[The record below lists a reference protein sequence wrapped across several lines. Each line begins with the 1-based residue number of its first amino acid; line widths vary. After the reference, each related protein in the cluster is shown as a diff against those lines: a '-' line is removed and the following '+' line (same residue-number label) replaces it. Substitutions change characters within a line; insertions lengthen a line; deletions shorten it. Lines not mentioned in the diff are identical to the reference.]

1 MSRISALSTH
11 KLVWSAAL
19 ALLSFAARPVSA
31 QVAFD
36 GVDWTLDRG
45 SITVDAAKNALP
57 FRQGSNQ
64 ITTAGTINALL
75 DAYRDVTRWVWP
87 RTRDITLPAPS
98 AGYLTVDN
106 PDVLDATNLAV
117 TKASLSNGL
126 QPDDALAFWLPD
138 PANLNFT
145 LTPYADH
152 AQDFTGG
159 GYSYPAVDANYPLAG
174 RDYGYVIA
182 KHNDFVVTHDDGSTS
197 PALPQE
203 LAALPNVSPNIY
215 SVVHNVLL
223 NPTLSNPVAVWTIG
237 TQGTGTIN
245 GGATPYFVP
254 PNPLPANPAF
264 YNIDIFSPGD
274 GTLFGVS
281 PNQVAYPNVTRA
293 FVRVSWKNTVVGG
306 APNFPG
312 INDPVNSRIF
322 VVDLHTAGWSRL
334 QGATQSSA
342 AVFPNLGGPNDQL
355 TVTLYAV
362 TPDDTTPS
370 ASDGSYI
377 NQQGFTQ
384 PPLVVADAVRFTPH
398 NVNGASLGATS
409 GNGSIISPAVA
420 TNKLANSNGNTVWF
434 IARNEDVAP
443 TALTSYNNPVI
454 GDTAT
459 IDPTG
464 VASVP
469 VFYALKN
476 FDGNAGHDG
485 TLNPLNDPN
494 LDVNISN
501 DRVIWRVQGDSDSGG
516 TASASP
522 LLANV
527 RTRQVVAGA
536 PVTKTILYFVTRAT
550 DGKLGHIYAFDP
562 AGNATALQE
571 AGPVPAAAQTTT
583 TYWTYPS
590 VRPLTVLEQ
599 TAANLPTVYHDPN
612 YRNSNTIGYP
622 SPTTWAAD
630 QVLIVGGGDTEY
642 YDGDIVAVDPLKPIA
657 PGNARVRS
665 DTRVTFG
672 GGYSPPIVIDDAG
685 NTGGAQ
691 LLIVP
696 ALDGGSNPVNPGS
709 NGRVY
714 AFDAGG
720 RGDYDNA
727 TFLPGS
733 VTQRV
738 PGTTQRIWT
747 WPHFAADT
755 ARIYLAQ
762 TGADPVRKDIDG
774 FENGSYTATPLT
786 IKDEL
791 AKGSFRSAPS
801 YDPNYPV
808 AGDVTRDPILLSS
821 ADGHVYGVLPVRDVL
836 KGVSSNVPNYQER
849 MFFSYP
855 QLSSQSPPLA
865 YQTLGA
871 TPSTPVIYKPANS
884 VNNQKYAYF
893 TCGGR
898 VYSIPLPNPNPYPG
912 VTSLPIQLAN
922 TNVNWVYPPTP
933 NPPFQD
939 PTNATTL
946 ANTAPLTT
954 GFSDAGTDDPGN
966 APVVLDSAVAGLT
979 PTDANNPVPPN
990 GVVYAVGVDGI
1001 VYALDA
1007 AQSATQLYTDTHNTN
1022 GFVLGTVH
1030 SSPIVVPILPDTG
1043 LYQPAVALPVNTS
1056 VPSLVFTD
1064 DAGQMYA
1071 YRTIREA
1078 DGAGTGGTL
1087 LPVIHAYFDS
1097 QYPRSASSALA
1108 GQPITTTAT
1117 IASGYVVEGDEYG
1130 QLRAYSYGVD
1140 NLGNG
1145 PYGSGGTVGQG
1156 EPRLNNRGAN
1166 YVSIDTRVADLYTEP
1181 DLAKFTQNPPDGLQT
1196 LTPLKNEAGAAIAGT
1211 ATPAANTNGVNGI
1224 VYDWGEFLT
1233 IAAAGVYHALPTD
1246 GTPNLRGTFA
1256 PVIRVT
1262 FRVRGPDSTV
1272 PPRTETMIANVLY
1285 ANGKNPNNW
1294 PVDLVALNSG
1304 YDFSI
1309 FGIDPEDTMNPTT
1322 PQKLTGSGRNVFPWV
1337 AVYRFRI
1344 NPGRNA
1350 LYTPG
1355 SEGYSAT
1362 VVANVEQTVEDGNA
1376 GSAAAITASRFQA
1389 NQQSSQIEVGQ
1400 NYWQGESAGAFG
1412 SSPNN
1417 LGGTGGTSGT
1427 ARNPYIANPLAL
1439 TVGYYDPNK
1448 IYDETGGRP
1457 NIIGWAGADKTN
1469 LANIR
1474 EILGNGNYVG
1484 IGETGIQKALFAPLD
1499 LTQDGDSRTY
1509 TGVDATGARI
1519 PLIYVMDRSAVSSAG
1534 RQLLTSAVA
1543 RPLQWWGGYTS
1554 VMNPLPWDQLPDNGR
1569 TTIDYPSIPASGLS
1583 IHTGGGSSGVDITH
1597 GYAALTPPTY
1607 KVANDPTSRLPIPT
1621 PLTLSLQV
1629 PVHQPANVN
1638 RGPVTYGGITFG
1650 SPYVD
1655 IAGNSRA
1662 DNTPFKI
1669 VGPLSSISGDVAT
1682 NSPRYPAGGYIANID
1697 ITASIPGVPQNKQT
1711 SRQFSLGVGVPP
1723 NFKMRVEESTLDIGK
1738 VSHSFGYSPLD
1749 GAGSYVNPFAP
1760 TGLGPYQSTNS
1771 PWNDENQ
1778 IGDFF
1783 RPFTLINE
1791 SNVNLV
1797 DLRIAKLSG
1806 VHNSNVAATTIITP
1820 DSLSANP
1827 DLTKIVAAT
1836 RLSSDTVNSL
1846 LSPPLPGIPFGVQNT
1861 KLGNIGIVS
1870 SFDHGNLFAA
1880 SGPAGVISERN
1891 LYPINNVTVQ
1901 GTYVQQAA
1909 NLATAGLMQSAW
1921 PNGLQDTP
1929 SIHKPR
1935 AGASQGTIAT
1945 IPDVPPDYSAGSN
1958 GAFTPAAPKISI
1970 GIPLGTPVGTYSGK
1984 IFPYEDTLP
1993 VQWREWLNTS
2003 LGLPFGNGY
2012 GEHDDIFNT
2021 NIAGVPIEPF
2031 ADPTF
2036 TLRVNVTEA
2045 KLTGFTPQSK
2055 IYGQIDAAN
2064 GIGNVGLNVL
2074 PAALMLNTNNPTTA
2088 GGIGLYFAS
2097 NRQPN
2102 GSPYLLGSGTPK
2114 TDAPWS
2120 LAYSFLST
2128 PYSALGNAIRTDA
2141 NFGVPAKNQ
2150 WWQDPTFYPG
2160 YDAALQPLN
2169 FGALF
2174 PSLPGNAVANTV
2186 RYASPSVAPASH
2198 VDANGNVLVTDSEA
2212 WLFFQG
2218 SVDKTTASVTGLG
2231 AQVSESRT
2239 FYTKLENGVPVG
2251 APLSFQNDAAQPKYA
2266 PKPLLVKWDSGQQRF
2281 LYNFWYT
2288 GDQSRTSIY
2297 YNANVSKTTDT
2308 TIDPAGWNASATQ
2321 TGDLKLPTPP
2331 ALTWMSDPVPVYR
2344 SVYDPSSD
2352 SIIDAIDVSYTGMLK
2367 NRSTVEVLLSRY
2379 RIVRVTETDPV
2390 TGAIRKPGQL
2400 VLVPLPTVYQET
2412 LSRVGTTNV
2421 YEARDAGWVLPS
2433 DPKADPSQ
2441 LVQVFIQKN
2450 GATAQI
2456 NGFVPNRT
2464 QRARFDNASG
2474 LAYFDSLSS
2483 DGAGNPVV
2491 NGATPLFGGGQ
2502 IVVDSRSGTVSF
2514 PNVPPGRNDIVTIS
2528 YTPYVMR
2535 LNASRDE
2542 SNLDRFQTVNPIKNT
2557 APALYP
2563 RNLTNAAGKN
2573 TAPVLVF
2580 DRAPNPRVQFVS
2592 PQVVFANKSAVAP
2605 TIDRM
2610 WVLYNKTDTS
2620 GAVKSAIYLKSMR
2633 LAARLPYPVAL
2644 TPVNNGVQSF
2654 INLTVSPTAGPY
2666 EVDWARGRIYF
2677 TEKDEGRV
2685 VTINYTY
2692 YDPATNQTG
2701 KSGDLIY
2708 RIAWNDEISATGQP
2722 APGQPLDQTTPEVL
2736 LPTDS
2741 AVNEGQVMAFKD
2753 PFVDK
2758 LWVFWAST
2766 RSGTTDLFYET
2777 ISPQLYPRVS
2787 NQR

>member
-19 ALLSFAARPVSA
+19 ALLAFATRPASA

-45 SITVDAAKNALP
+45 SITVDAANNGIP
-57 FRQGSNQ
+57 FRQGSNS
-64 ITTAGTINALL
+64 ITTAGTINPLL
-75 DAYRDVTRWVWP
+75 DAYRAVGRWVWP
-87 RTRDITLPAPS
+87 RTRDITLPAPTP
-98 AGYLTVDN
+98 GFLTVDN
-106 PDVLDATNLAV
+106 PDVLDATNPAV

-126 QPDDALAFWLPD
+126 QPDDALSVWVAD
-138 PANLNFT
+138 PANLNYT
-145 LTPYADH
+145 LVPYGDH
-152 AQDFTGG
+152 ALDFTGG
-159 GYSYPAVDANYPLAG
+159 GYSYPAVDTSYPLAG
-174 RDYGYVIA
+174 RDYGYVVA
-182 KHNDFVVTHDDGSTS
+182 KHNDFIVTHDDGSTS

-203 LAALPNVSPNIY
+203 LAALPNVNPRIY

-223 NPTLSNPVAVWTIG
+223 DNAQSRPVAVWTIG
-237 TQGTGTIN
+237 TTGTGTIN
-245 GGATPYFVP
+245 GGAVPYNVP
-254 PNPLPANPAF
+254 PNPLPANPAY

-274 GTLFGVS
+274 GTLLGVD
-281 PNQVAYPNVTRA
+281 PNKVAYPNVTRA
-293 FVRVSWKNTVVGG
+293 FVRVSWKNTVVNG
-306 APNFPG
+306 APNFDG

-322 VVDLHTAGWSRL
+322 LVDLHTAGWSRL
-334 QGATQSSA
+334 QGGTQSSA

-370 ASDGSYI
+370 APDGSYT

-384 PPLVVADAVRFTPH
+384 TPLIVADAVRFTPH
-398 NVNGASLGATS
+398 NVNGTNLGATS
-409 GNGSIISPAVA
+409 GNGAILSPAVA

-434 IARNEDVAP
+434 IARAEDVAP
-443 TALTSYNNPVI
+443 TVLDSYVNPLDGLVK
-454 GDTAT
+454 AV
-459 IDPTG
+459 DPTG
-464 VASVP
+464 VATVP

-501 DRVIWRVQGDSDSGG
+501 DRVIWRVQGDPDSGG

-527 RTRQVVAGA
+527 RTRQVVSGT

-550 DGKLGHIYAFDP
+550 DGKLGHVYAFDP

-571 AGPVPAAAQTTT
+571 TGPVPAAQQTTT

-590 VRPLTVLEQ
+590 VRPLSLAEQ
-599 TAANLPTVYHDPN
+599 TAAQLPTVYHDPN

-630 QVLIVGGGDTEY
+630 QVLIAGGGDTEY
-642 YDGDIVAVDPLKPIA
+642 YDGDIVAIDPLKPIA
-657 PGNARVRS
+657 PGNARVRG
-665 DTRVTFG
+665 DTLVTFG
-672 GGYSPPIVIDDAG
+672 GGYSPPIVIDDPG

-691 LLIVP
+691 LLVVP

-720 RGDYDNA
+720 RGDFDNA

-755 ARIYLAQ
+755 ARIYLAK
-762 TGADPVRKDIDG
+762 TGADAARKDLDG
-774 FENGSYTATPLT
+774 FENGTYTATPLT

-791 AKGSFRSAPS
+791 AKGNFRSAPS

-808 AGDVTRDPILLSS
+808 AGDVSRDPILLSS

-836 KGVSSNVPNYQER
+836 NGVFSNIPNYQER

-855 QLSSQSPPLA
+855 QLSSQVPPLT

-898 VYSIPLPNPNPYPG
+898 IYSIPLPNPNPYPG

-922 TNVNWVYPPTP
+922 TKVNWVYPPTP

-939 PTNATTL
+939 PTNPATLL
-946 ANTAPLTT
+946 ATAPLTT
-954 GFSDAGTDDPGN
+954 GFSDAGTEDPGN
-966 APVVLDSAVAGLT
+966 APVVIDSAVAGLT
-979 PTDANNPVPPN
+979 PTDGANPVPPN
-990 GVVYAVGVDGI
+990 GLVYAVGVDGI

-1007 AQSATQLYTDTHNTN
+1007 AQSATQLYSDTHNTN
-1022 GFVLGTVH
+1022 GFVLGPVH
-1030 SSPIVVPILPDTG
+1030 SSPIVVPIMPDAG
-1043 LYQPAVALPVNTS
+1043 LYQPVVAIPVNTS

-1064 DAGQMYA
+1064 DVGQMYA

-1078 DGAGTGGTL
+1078 DGIGGTL

-1097 QYPRSASSALA
+1097 QYRRSASSALA

-1117 IASGYVVEGDEYG
+1117 IASGYIVEGDEYG
-1130 QLRAYSYGVD
+1130 QLRAYSYGVN
-1140 NLGNG
+1140 NLGVG

-1156 EPRLNNRGAN
+1156 EPRLNNQGAN
-1166 YVSIDTRVADLYTEP
+1166 YVSIDTRVADLYTAP
-1181 DLAKFTQNPPDGLQT
+1181 DLRQFTQNPPDGSQS
-1196 LTPLKNEAGAAIAGT
+1196 LTPLKNEAGGAFAKT
-1211 ATPAANTNGVNGI
+1211 ATPAANTKGVNGI
-1224 VYDWGEFLT
+1224 VYDWGEYLT

-1246 GTPNLRGTFA
+1246 GTPNIRGAFA

-1262 FRVRGPDSTV
+1262 FRVRGPDTTV

-1285 ANGKNPNNW
+1285 AAPKNPNNW
-1294 PVDLVALNSG
+1294 PVDLVALNLF
-1304 YDFSI
+1304 DFSI
-1309 FGIDPEDTMNPTT
+1309 FGIDPEDTNNPTT
-1322 PQKLTGSGRNVFPWV
+1322 PQKLTGTGRNVFPWV

-1344 NPGRNA
+1344 NPSRNA

-1355 SEGYSAT
+1355 SEGYTAT
-1362 VVANVEQTVEDGNA
+1362 VVASVVQTEEDGSL
-1376 GSAAAITASRFQA
+1376 GTPAAIAASRFEA

-1400 NYWQGESAGAFG
+1400 NYWQGESAGAFAN
-1412 SSPNN
+1412 SPNN
-1417 LGGTGGTSGT
+1417 LGGANGLGGA

-1439 TVGYYDPNK
+1439 TVGNYSNTT
-1448 IYDETGGRP
+1448 DETGGRP
-1457 NIIGWAGADKTN
+1457 NIIGWAGANKDN
-1469 LANIR
+1469 LVNIR
-1474 EILGNGNYVG
+1474 EILGNGNYIG
-1484 IGETGIQKALFAPLD
+1484 IGDSGVQKALFAPLD

-1509 TGVDATGARI
+1509 TGVDGTGARV
-1519 PLIYVMDRSAVSSAG
+1519 PMLYVMDRSAISTTG
-1534 RQLLTSAVA
+1534 RQLLTSAIA

-1569 TTIDYPSIPASGLS
+1569 TTIDYPSIPSSGLS
-1583 IHTGGGSSGVDITH
+1583 IHTGGGNSGIDITH
-1597 GYAALTPPTY
+1597 GYAALMPPTN
-1607 KVANDPTSRLPIPT
+1607 ASPNDPTTRIPQPT

-1629 PVHQPANVN
+1629 PTHQPANMN
-1638 RGPVTYGGITFG
+1638 RGPITYGGVTFG
-1650 SPYVD
+1650 LPYVD

-1662 DNTPFKI
+1662 DNTPYKI
-1669 VGPLSSISGDVAT
+1669 VGPLSSISGDVAG

-1697 ITASIPGVPQNKQT
+1697 ITASIPGIPQNKQT
-1711 SRQFSLGVGVPP
+1711 SRQFSLGLGVPP

-1738 VSHSFGYSPLD
+1738 VPHSHGYSPLD

-1760 TGLGPYQSTNS
+1760 TGLGPYQNANS

-1783 RPFTLINE
+1783 RPFTLISE

-1806 VHNSNVAATTIITP
+1806 VHNSNVAANTIITP

-1846 LSPPLPGIPFGVQNT
+1846 LSPPLPGIPFGVQAN
-1861 KLGNIGIVS
+1861 KLGNIGIIS
-1870 SFDHGNLFAA
+1870 SFDHGNTFADKT
-1880 SGPAGVISERN
+1880 VISERN
-1891 LYPINNVTVQ
+1891 LYPINNVTMQ
-1901 GTYVQQAA
+1901 GTYVQQAT
-1909 NLATAGLMQSAW
+1909 NLATAGLLQSAW
-1921 PNGLQDTP
+1921 ASGFQDFPTL
-1929 SIHKPR
+1929 HKPR

-1945 IPDVPPDYSAGSN
+1945 VPDVPPDFSAGSS
-1958 GAFTPAAPKISI
+1958 GAFTPGTPKISI

-2003 LGLPFGNGY
+2003 LGGVYGNGF
-2012 GEHDDIFNT
+2012 GEHDNILNT
-2021 NIAGVPIEPF
+2021 NLAGVPTEPL
-2031 ADPTF
+2031 AEPTF
-2036 TLRVNVTEA
+2036 TLRVNVTES
-2045 KLTGFTPQSK
+2045 KLTGFTPQNK
-2055 IYGQIDAAN
+2055 IYGQVDAVN
-2064 GIGNVGLNVL
+2064 GLGNVGLNVL
-2074 PAALMLNTNNPTTA
+2074 PAALMLHTDNPVGAIPNTPMTA
-2088 GGIGLYFAS
+2088 LGLYFAT

-2120 LAYSFLST
+2120 LAYTFLST
-2128 PYSALGNAIRTDA
+2128 PYAVLGNAVRSDA
-2141 NFGVPAKNQ
+2141 NFGVPNKNQ
-2150 WWQDPTFYPG
+2150 WWLDPTFYPG
-2160 YDAALQPLN
+2160 YDATLQPAN
-2169 FGALF
+2169 FAALF
-2174 PSLPGNAVANTV
+2174 PSLPGTAVASTV
-2186 RYASPSVAPASH
+2186 RYASPAVAPANH
-2198 VDANGNVLVTDSEA
+2198 VDVNGNVLVTDTEA

-2218 SVDKTTASVTGLG
+2218 IVDKTTAGVNGPG
-2231 AQVSESRT
+2231 AQVTESRT
-2239 FYTKLENGVPVG
+2239 FYTRLENGAPVG
-2251 APLSFQNDAAQPKYA
+2251 GPLSFQNDASQPKYA
-2266 PKPLLVKWDSGQQRF
+2266 PKPLLVKWDSNNQRF

-2297 YNANVSKTTDT
+2297 YNANTDAALAST
-2308 TIDPAGWNASATQ
+2308 GWNASATQ
-2321 TGDLKLPTPP
+2321 TGDVKLTTPP

-2344 SVYDPSSD
+2344 SVYDPVTD
-2352 SIIDAIDVSYTGMLK
+2352 KIIDAIDVSYTGMLK

-2379 RIVRVTETDPV
+2379 RIVRAPETDPV
-2390 TGAIRKPGQL
+2390 TGANRKVGEL

-2433 DPKADPSQ
+2433 DPKDDPSQ
-2441 LVQVFIQKN
+2441 SVQVFIQTKGFN
-2450 GATAQI
+2450 PTQI

-2464 QRARFDNASG
+2464 QRARFDGASG

-2483 DGAGNPVV
+2483 DGTGNVVV
-2491 NGATPLFGGGQ
+2491 NGAQPLFGGGQ
-2502 IVVDSRSGTVSF
+2502 MVVDARSGTVSF
-2514 PNVPPGRNDIVTIS
+2514 PNVPPGRNDIVTVS
-2528 YTPYVMR
+2528 YTPFVMR

-2542 SNLDRFQTVNPIKNT
+2542 SNLDRLLTGNGLKNT

-2573 TAPVLVF
+2573 TVPIVVF
-2580 DRAPNPRVQFVS
+2580 DRAPNSRVQFVS
-2592 PQVVFANKSAVAP
+2592 PQVVFANGTTTAP

-2644 TPVNNGVQSF
+2644 NAANANGIQTF
-2654 INLTVSPTAGPY
+2654 TGLTVSPTAGPY

-2677 TEKDEGRV
+2677 TEKDEGRL
-2685 VTINYTY
+2685 VTISYTY

-2701 KSGDLIY
+2701 TSGNLTY

-2722 APGQPLDQTTPEVL
+2722 APGQPLDQTTPEMI